1 MVVLPRASIHLT
13 VWVLAITFLLGPGE
27 YAYGIEREYAT
38 EELCRKA
45 VARAKENLHVII
57 IYIGCSE
64 RVKD

>member
-1 MVVLPRASIHLT
+1 MT

-45 VARAKENLHVII
+45 EARAKENLHVII

-64 RVKD
+64 RVK